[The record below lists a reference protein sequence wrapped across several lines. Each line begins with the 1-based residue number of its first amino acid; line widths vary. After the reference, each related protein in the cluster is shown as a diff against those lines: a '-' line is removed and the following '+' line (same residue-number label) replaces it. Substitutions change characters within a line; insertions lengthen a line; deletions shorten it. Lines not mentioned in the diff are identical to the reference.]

1 MFKTSVFA
9 HTKLTKFN
17 EKLHTNMHTCAILC
31 RNVHTFKVFVQ
42 SA

>member
-17 EKLHTNMHTCAILC
+17 ENCTQICTLVQFCAETCTLL
-31 RNVHTFKVFVQ
+31 
-42 SA
+42 